1 MNKIVELQQTKKIV
15 KNHAFR
21 FNKRLGQNFL
31 IDERTLDKI
40 VDAAHLSSDDAV
52 IEIGP
57 GIGTLTQALA
67 EKAEKVWAVELDQ
80 HLLPILEDT
89 LKDYP
94 HVKIINK
101 DVLKLNVED
110 ILESRSDGQCIKV
123 VANLP
128 YYITTPVIM
137 KILEE
142 KWPIERMVVMVQKEV
157 AERMTAVPGGKD
169 YGALTLA
176 IQYYTDAQIVTAVPS
191 GAFYP
196 APAVDSAVVLLEKR
210 HEMPVDVASI
220 DMMFRVIKAAFMQRR
235 KTLLNA
241 LSNAGVFDISKENL
255 KEIISLAG
263 LEPQQRGETLS
274 LEDFSRLTNLLMVN
288 DS

>member
-1 MNKIVELQQTKKIV
+1 MNKIVEPQQTKKIV
-15 KNHAFR
+15 QKHDFR

-31 IDERTLDKI
+31 IDEAILDKI
-40 VDAAHLSSDDAV
+40 IDTAYLSSDDAV

-67 EKAEKVWAVELDQ
+67 EKSGKVWAVELDQ
-80 HLLPILEDT
+80 HLLPILQKT

-110 ILESRSDGQCIKV
+110 ILEHNADGQYIKV

-157 AERMTAVPGGKD
+157 AERMTAAPGSKD

-176 IQYYTDAQIVTAVPS
+176 IQYYADPQIVTTVPS
-191 GAFYP
+191 EAFYP
-196 APAVDSAVVLLEKR
+196 PPTVTSAVVLLKKR
-210 HEMPVDVASI
+210 HESPVDVVSVE
-220 DMMFRVIKAAFMQRR
+220 MMFKVIKASFMQRR

-241 LSNAGVFDISKENL
+241 LSNAGVFNISKEIL
-255 KEIISLAG
+255 KEKISSAG
-263 LEPQQRGETLS
+263 LDPQQRGETLS
-274 LEDFSRLTNLLMVN
+274 LEDFSRLTNILMVN